1 MKKIILILFSLPT
14 VLFSQSSLS
23 GKVTDVDGYPIM
35 GANVIA
41 VNSETQVLDGFGIS
55 NENGFYSI
63 NLKNGTEFNI
73 KVTFIGFSPKEFDI
87 TLSEDTKR
95 DFTLEEQAE
104 ALDEVE
110 IVYEMPVQIK
120 GDTIV
125 YSADA
130 FNTGTEKN

>member
-1 MKKIILILFSLPT
+1 MKKIILLLFILPT
-14 VLFSQSSLS
+14 VLFAQSSLS
-23 GKVTDVDGYPIM
+23 GKITDVDGYPIM

-63 NLKNGTEFNI
+63 NLKNGTTFNI

-95 DFTLEEQAE
+95 DFALEEQAE